1 MTTIT
6 RFPVER
12 RVAAIQAQRD
22 ADDAAITRALLKA
35 VRSLD
40 HEAESPDREHRTLML
55 VAQSAAHMAQML
67 IERSRNPGHHDPDN
81 AA

>member
-6 RFPVER
+6 RFPIER

-22 ADDAAITRALLKA
+22 ADDAAVTRALLKA

-40 HEAESPDREHRTLML
+40 HEAESPDREKRTLML
-55 VAQSAAHMAQML
+55 VAQGAAHMARLL
-67 IERSRNPGHHDPDN
+67 IEQRERAGEPPDD